1 MENFMSLVKS
11 LINEDYTLTQRP
23 KVTDAQRVVYRVTDS
38 KTTDWSCFLVY
49 EDFPEGKKIVLT
61 SGDGFI
67 SKVYKED
74 AWKDTLDDI
83 FFMYHCMKK

>member
-23 KVTDAQRVVYRVTDS
+23 KVTNAQRVVYRVTDS
-38 KTTDWSCFLVY
+38 KQPDWSCFLVY

-61 SGDGFI
+61 SGDGCS
-67 SKVYKED
+67 SKVYEENE
-74 AWKDTLDDI
+74 WKNVLDDI
-83 FFMYHCMKK
+83 FFMYHCMRK